1 MDSKELQEIIAVF
14 RKSGLAKM
22 TLETADCKLTLEASK
37 PALSLQVPADIDSSV
52 PGEKDRPK
60 NCSAPFTAH
69 GIIANGTSIRSVAA
83 AASSG
88 LDLINADPSAED
100 TSGISAAQEDQAHTT
115 VLTEVR
121 APLVGVFYQAP
132 EEGAEPYVNVGDTV
146 KKGQTLFILEAMKM
160 LNYIDSPCDGIIHS
174 IKAENAA
181 MVEFDQLIMEIQS
194 SNQPESQPDT
204 Q

>member
-1 MDSKELQEIIAVF
+1 MQEIIAVF

-37 PALSLQVPADIDSSV
+37 PSLSLQAPSDIDSSA
-52 PGEKDRPK
+52 PGEKDRPE
-60 NCSAPFTAH
+60 NSSAPFTARD
-69 GIIANGTSIRSVAA
+69 ILADGTSISSVAA
-83 AASSG
+83 TSSSG
-88 LDLINADPSAED
+88 SALIIADPSAED
-100 TSGISAAQEDQAHTT
+100 ASGISATQEGQAHTT
-115 VLTEVR
+115 VLIEVR

-146 KKGQTLFILEAMKM
+146 KQGQTLFILEAMKM

-174 IKAENAA
+174 IKAKNAA
-181 MVEFDQLIMEIQS
+181 MVEFDQLIIEIQP
-194 SNQPESQPDT
+194 SNQPENQPDT